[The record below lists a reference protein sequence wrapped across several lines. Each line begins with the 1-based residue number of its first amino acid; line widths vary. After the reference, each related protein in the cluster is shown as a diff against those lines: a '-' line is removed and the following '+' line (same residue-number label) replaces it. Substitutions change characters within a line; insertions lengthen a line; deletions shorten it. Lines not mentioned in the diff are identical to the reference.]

1 MATLGLALLVKL
13 ELAIGQK
20 AISVLVRCQSLPNR
34 HLHRLHQDQNLR
46 DFQQEPML

>member
-20 AISVLVRCQSLPNR
+20 AISVLVRCQSSPNR
-34 HLHRLHQDQNLR
+34 HLHHRRQNLK
-46 DFQQEPML
+46 DFVQEAML